1 MDVPDDLLQIIETS
15 SMAIYTLAK
24 HSAAAADAYKHWRTE
39 GSSAQQPHRLG
50 EIFAANVWVTIF
62 PFCTMKVSVPSSKR
76 LSAVS
81 ALHTM

>member
-1 MDVPDDLLQIIETS
+1 MPQ
-15 SMAIYTLAK
+15 AK
-24 HSAAAADAYKHWRTE
+24 NRRGTKSRGADASKLSAAAAGVYKPWRTE
-39 GSSAQQPHRLG
+39 GSSTQQPHRLG

>member
-1 MDVPDDLLQIIETS
+1 MRGCLHSSIALRPAAVILTRTTS
-15 SMAIYTLAK
+15 IALPPAITTSRSALA
-24 HSAAAADAYKHWRTE
+24 SPRR
-39 GSSAQQPHRLG
+39 PHRLG